1 MALIDTLQGWLKRR
15 RTGDAESAGY
25 SIMGTDSQ
33 VMDPASGLS
42 SSTFGGESTLSVP
55 GEGLVPPSAGPATAS
70 TPLETPSAEVQALD
84 QRQRL
89 LVSALAVLLVVT
101 GGWGVWRWSQ
111 VTSGSGDGA
120 SAAALTAASRLADAA
135 TRVAATD
142 QAATQAQTRA
152 DALRQQTDELMEP
165 AEALLALRLQQGAA
179 PTEVQAAAQGVRL
192 LARIA
197 QLGQAALVAEGGEAA
212 AQALQRELGVWKEIV
227 AGQLN
232 GSGTLRLTAVRD
244 ARQRELLERLSQ
256 GQVPLE
262 AAVSSLLQARGAV
275 AEANA
280 ARAAL
285 GAPAEATRQALSE
298 AQPRAGGEGSALDW
312 LLPAAAAVLV
322 LLCAL
327 ALVRLQ
333 TRSGRERAALA
344 ERQRA
349 EARQQEREAR
359 RVNDATQAAILR
371 LMNELQGVAEGDLTQ
386 QATVTEDI
394 TGAIA
399 DSINYTVEEL
409 RNLVSQVQ
417 TTSQQVTQTTGNM
430 ENSAIELLAA
440 STEQLREIRETGQ
453 AVLEMAR
460 RIQDVSGQAQASAA
474 AADRARRAA
483 TGGRQAMR
491 DAMDGMNQIRDQ
503 IQDTAKRIKRLG
515 ESSQEIGEITELI
528 TDITGQTN
536 VLALNAAIQAA
547 GAGEAGRG
555 FAVVAEEVQRLA
567 ERSADATRQI
577 AQLVRAIQADT
588 QDAVAAMEASTRGVV
603 EGARLSDNA
612 GESLT
617 EIDQLSRQV
626 AELVEQIAQSAAREA
641 ELASGTAGNIQHIFA
656 VTEQT
661 GEGTRTTVQ
670 QVRELT
676 RMADALRD
684 SVSRFKL

>member
-1 MALIDTLQGWLKRR
+1 MALIHLLQGWLKRR
-15 RTGDAESAGY
+15 RP
-25 SIMGTDSQ
+25 GTDDTSGHSLMAADSQ
-33 VMDPASGLS
+33 VLDPVSGLS
-42 SSTFGGESTLSVP
+42 SSSFGGESTLSLP
-55 GEGLVPPSAGPATAS
+55 GDGPMPPAMGPATAS
-70 TPLETPSAEVQALD
+70 APLEMPSAEVQALD
-84 QRQRL
+84 RRQRW
-89 LVSALAVLLVVT
+89 LVSALAVLLVAT
-101 GGWGVWRWSQ
+101 GAWGVWRWSQ
-111 VTSGSGDGA
+111 VTGGAGDAAAAPALAA
-120 SAAALTAASRLADAA
+120 SARLADAA
-135 TRVAATD
+135 ARVSASDA
-142 QAATQAQTRA
+142 AATQAQARA
-152 DALRQQTDELMEP
+152 DALRQRTDELMEP
-165 AEALLALRLQQGAA
+165 AEALLALRLQQGGGPAEVNAA
-179 PTEVQAAAQGVRL
+179 VQGVRL
-192 LARIA
+192 LSRMA
-197 QLGQAALVAEGGEAA
+197 QLGQEALAPASGDAA
-212 AQALQRELGVWKEIV
+212 AQALPRELGVWKEIV
-227 AGQLN
+227 TGQLN
-232 GSGTLRLTAVRD
+232 GSGPLRLPAARD
-244 ARQRELLERLSQ
+244 PRQRELLERLSQ
-256 GQVPLE
+256 GATPLE
-262 AAVSSLLQARGAV
+262 SAVSALLQARGAA
-275 AEANA
+275 AE
-280 ARAAL
+280 ARAARDAL
-285 GAPAEATRQALSE
+285 RAPAEATRTALAESQA
-298 AQPRAGGEGSALDW
+298 RASGAGAAADW

-322 LLCAL
+322 LLCAW

-371 LMNELQGVAEGDLTQ
+371 LMNELQDVAEGDLTRQ
-386 QATVTEDI
+386 IAVTEDI

-409 RNLVSQVQ
+409 RALVVQVQ
-417 TTSQQVTQTTGNM
+417 DTSQQVTQTTGNM

-460 RIQDVSGQAQASAA
+460 RIQEVSGQAQASAA
-474 AADRARRAA
+474 AADRARVAA
-483 TGGRQAMR
+483 GGGRQAMQ

-528 TDITGQTN
+528 SDITGQTN

-555 FAVVAEEVQRLA
+555 FAIVAEEVQRLA

-577 AQLVRAIQADT
+577 AQLVRTIQADT

-612 GESLT
+612 GDALT

-676 RMADALRD
+676 GMADALRQ
-684 SVSRFKL
+684 SVARFKL

>member
-1 MALIDTLQGWLKRR
+1 MALIHILQGWLKRKR
-15 RTGDAESAGY
+15 PGDGDPSDF
-25 SIMGTDSQ
+25 SILTADSQ
-33 VMDPASGLS
+33 VLDPASGLT

-55 GEGLVPPSAGPATAS
+55 GEGTLPPSMGPATAS
-70 TPLETPSAEVQALD
+70 APLEAPGAGAHATD
-84 QRQRL
+84 RRQR
-89 LVSALAVLLVVT
+89 VLVVT
-101 GGWGVWRWSQ
+101 LAGVLVATGAWGVWRWNQ
-111 VTSGSGDGA
+111 IAHTPGDA
-120 SAAALTAASRLADAA
+120 TTTAVLAASGRLADAA
-135 TRVAATD
+135 ARVVATD
-142 QAATQAQTRA
+142 SAASQAQARA
-152 DALRQQTDELMEP
+152 DALRQRTDELMEH
-165 AEALLALRLQQGAA
+165 AEALLALRLQQGAGPA
-179 PTEVQAAAQGVRL
+179 EVNAAVQGVRL
-192 LARIA
+192 LSRIA
-197 QLGQAALVAEGGEAA
+197 QLGQD
-212 AQALQRELGVWKEIV
+212 AQAAGGDAATQSLQRELGVWKEIV

-232 GSGTLRLTAVRD
+232 GSGTLRLPAVRD

-256 GQVPLE
+256 GAAPLD
-262 AAVSSLLQARGAV
+262 AAVQALVQARGAA
-275 AEANA
+275 AE
-280 ARAAL
+280 ARAAREAL
-285 GAPAEATRQALSE
+285 QAPADAARQAL
-298 AQPRAGGEGSALDW
+298 ADARTRPGGEGGAQDW
-312 LLPAAAAVLV
+312 LVPAGAAILV

-349 EARQQEREAR
+349 EARAQEKEVR

-371 LMNELQGVAEGDLTQ
+371 LMNELQDVAEGDLTR

-409 RNLVSQVQ
+409 RTLVGQVQ
-417 TTSQQVTQTTGNM
+417 DTSQQVAQTTGTM

-460 RIQDVSGQAQASAA
+460 RIQDVSTQAQASAA

-483 TGGRQAMR
+483 GGGRQAMQ

-528 TDITGQTN
+528 SDITGQTN

-555 FAVVAEEVQRLA
+555 FAIVAEEVQRLA

-612 GESLT
+612 GEALA
-617 EIDQLSRQV
+617 EIDQLARQV
-626 AELVEQIAQSAAREA
+626 AELVEQIALSAAREA

-676 RMADALRD
+676 RMADALRQ
-684 SVSRFKL
+684 SVARFKL